1 MHTIHIWTPEEI
13 MNLKEVKF
21 NKNTLLPL
29 NEIKEKVK
37 SGEKLAL
44 SSLFEAEE
52 NGGLSVF
59 FYGLVQT
66 KEGVILSNIVPGVG
80 YIETDLEVDLND
92 SECNMSSLIL
102 FDLLTINPK
111 WYNIREEISKDPDAD
126 KEVRLLKASK
136 LLDPVKHFYGDA

>member
-1 MHTIHIWTPEEI
+1 

-111 WYNIREEISKDPDAD
+111 WYNIREEVSKDPDTD
-126 KEVRLLKASK
+126 IEVRFLKASK
-136 LLDPVKHFYGDA
+136 LLDPVKNPVEHFYGDA

>member
-111 WYNIREEISKDPDAD
+111 WYNIREEVSKDPDTD
-126 KEVRLLKASK
+126 IEVRFLKASK
-136 LLDPVKHFYGDA
+136 LLDPVKLFYGDS